1 MQTPS
6 RRDMLAGATALI
18 LASGR
23 AIAQEDTIRIVYPFA
38 AGGTGDAVVRL
49 IAEQLQK
56 DLGAPVIVENKGG
69 AGGRIGAL
77 AVKKSAPNGATL
89 LFAGMSQIAIQP
101 HIYAKLGYD
110 PLADFVPISQSV
122 KFDLGLA
129 VSSTLPVRSLPELLT
144 WLKAHPEQASYGSP
158 GAGSLPFF
166 VGAEFSRIIG
176 QQLNHV
182 AYRGTPAALPDLLSG
197 RIPLYIAAAAELVE
211 QHRSGGLRVLA
222 IAATSRSALLPDVPT
237 LKESGIDLAAT
248 AWFAFYVPAGT
259 PVEMVGRLEQRIVV
273 ATQAPQIRAKIRALG
288 YEPIGATSD
297 ALRTLQQ
304 AEFERWGAIV
314 RASGF
319 KADAE

>member
-1 MQTPS
+1 
-6 RRDMLAGATALI
+6 
-18 LASGR
+18 
-23 AIAQEDTIRIVYPFA
+23 
-38 AGGTGDAVVRL
+38 
-49 IAEQLQK
+49 
-56 DLGAPVIVENKGG
+56 
-69 AGGRIGAL
+69 
-77 AVKKSAPNGATL
+77 
-89 LFAGMSQIAIQP
+89 
-101 HIYAKLGYD
+101 
-110 PLADFVPISQSV
+110 
-122 KFDLGLA
+122 
-129 VSSTLPVRSLPELLT
+129 
-144 WLKAHPEQASYGSP
+144 
-158 GAGSLPFF
+158 
-166 VGAEFSRIIG
+166 
-176 QQLNHV
+176 LNHV

-273 ATQAPQIRAKIRALG
+273 ATRAPQIRAKIRALG